1 MNAEERAGLVEALES
16 SGQGRYGKLAELGIP
31 RATYYRWKKLYEA
44 EGVQGLEKKVAAIKQ
59 SWNRLN
65 GKEEELVYE
74 IARDHPELSPRLLAV
89 KITDEQ
95 EFSVSESTVYRLLKE
110 RGLIEPRALEDMPAA
125 KQWKHQTTA
134 PDQIWQCDATNFFM
148 AGWGYYKGIPVADDY
163 SRKILAFP
171 VKPDETSF
179 SIADAIEEA
188 MESARKEGH
197 ALREKPLLLSDNG
210 PGFWGEVLAQYL
222 MFHGIRHIFGRPYH
236 PQTQGKVESI
246 NKRVKGKVNLLIYD
260 SPSVLELAVE
270 KVVEQCNATPMEVLK
285 NVSPNDVNAGRQK
298 EILKRREEKK
308 RLTLIRRKEYNLS
321 RPPRPS
327 KSLNPNVSQSI

>member
-1 MNAEERAGLVEALES
+1 MNAEERAGFVEAVES
-16 SGQGRYGKLAELGIP
+16 HGHDRNGKLKELGIP
-31 RATYYRWKKLYEA
+31 RATYYRWRKQYKAGGIEA
-44 EGVQGLEKKVAAIKQ
+44 LERKTVETKQ
-59 SWNRLN
+59 TWNRLN
-65 GKEEELVYE
+65 EKEEELVFQ
-74 IARDHPELSPRLLAV
+74 IARDHPELSPRLLAT
-89 KITDEQ
+89 KMTDEQ
-95 EFSVSESTVYRLLKE
+95 DFSVSESTVYRLLKE

-134 PDQIWQCDATNFFM
+134 PDQIWQCDATNFFV
-148 AGWGYYKGIPVADDY
+148 AGWGYYKGIPVIDDY

-179 SIADAIEEA
+179 SIADAIEKA

-197 ALREKPLLLSDNG
+197 ALGTKPLLLSDNG

-236 PQTQGKVESI
+236 PQTQGKVESV
-246 NKRVKGKVNLLIYD
+246 NKKVKGKVNLLIYC
-260 SPSVLELAVE
+260 SPSALEEAAQAAAE
-270 KVVEQCNATPMEVLK
+270 KHNATPHEALK
-285 NVSPNDVNAGRQK
+285 NVCPNDVYAGRQK

-308 RLTLIRRKEYNLS
+308 RLTLQRRKEYNLS

-327 KSLNPNVSQSI
+327 RRLNHNVSQMV